1 MCNRKRPG
9 ERHAFVR
16 SARYLVLKMLN
27 LLPSAVTLPWPL
39 QSRLEQ
45 AVRALLDDGA
55 KARIDFAKPPGEAAL
70 LSPDSVSWRVF
81 KNPVALFIGGIT
93 AVIMELA
100 EPRVRSGV
108 WDHSSFRSNPVPR
121 MKRTGLAALIT
132 VYGAYSVAEAMIANV
147 RRMHG
152 QISGTTTSGI

>member
-1 MCNRKRPG
+1 MSLRFFAISDMAENLGARLVLRLGVESGRPG
-9 ERHAFVR
+9 
-16 SARYLVLKMLN
+16 
-27 LLPSAVTLPWPL
+27 
-39 QSRLEQ
+39 
-45 AVRALLDDGA
+45 LDFRQPA
-55 KARIDFAKPPGEAAL
+55 GEAAL
-70 LSPDSVSWRVF
+70 VGADSVSWRVF
-81 KNPVALFIGGIT
+81 KNPVALFIGGIS
-93 AVIMELA
+93 AVLLELA